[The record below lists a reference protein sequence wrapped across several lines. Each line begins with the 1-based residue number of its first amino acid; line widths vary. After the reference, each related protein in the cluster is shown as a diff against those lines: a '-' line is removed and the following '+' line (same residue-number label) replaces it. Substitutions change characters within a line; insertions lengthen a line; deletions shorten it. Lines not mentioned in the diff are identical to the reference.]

1 MKNKEVIITKI
12 KNFVNTNFDVSDLTW
27 VYEGDENYGELML
40 KKSDKHYLVVM
51 NFLKTKWGFG
61 MKRDSSLGISFNY
74 TNKVVNDLENNES
87 FKVSMNML
95 GGMI

>member
-12 KNFVNTNFDVSDLTW
+12 KNFVNTNFDVSNLTW
-27 VYEGDENYGELML
+27 VYEGDENGGELML

-74 TNKVVNDLENNES
+74 TNKVVNDLENNKD